1 MGGRLVPQRVFVQLR
16 HTATIWG
23 GERHMGPYNWGEC
36 HVGCFKGASKEQC
49 GWVAKPA
56 TRSCTAQPQP
66 QTSTAHL
73 GLWHT
78 VAGLSPRPCA
88 AACKRQHTNQLAPV
102 SPGGASERCHAP
114 VLKQPQINSNTFAR
128 NQRAAGSTPPQVVVH
143 GGRLQPNVPHV
154 IKQLFFSRSQ
164 RLGAAAVA
172 AAVAVAAAAAGGE
185 VAVQLEGCG
194 QGGSLRAG
202 VCRVA
207 GAGRQDMSQ
216 CVWCG
221 YSKAAARWRCSLRV
235 ARWPARWSL

>member
-1 MGGRLVPQRVFVQLR
+1 MPRQASVPCHALVL
-16 HTATIWG
+16 
-23 GERHMGPYNWGEC
+23 
-36 HVGCFKGASKEQC
+36 
-49 GWVAKPA
+49 
-56 TRSCTAQPQP
+56 AQP
-66 QTSTAHL
+66 
-73 GLWHT
+73 
-78 VAGLSPRPCA
+78 
-88 AACKRQHTNQLAPV
+88 LATDNTP
-102 SPGGASERCHAP
+102 AS
-114 VLKQPQINSNTFAR
+114 
-128 NQRAAGSTPPQVVVH
+128 QRPPQVVVH
-143 GGRLQPNVPHV
+143 SCRLQPNVPHV

-164 RLGAAAVA
+164 RLSTAAVA
-172 AAVAVAAAAAGGE
+172 AAVTVAAAAAGGE